1 MTFAPRA
8 CASEMIDLPLP
19 GSRSTS
25 RITLAPLVS
34 ACSACVR
41 CVPGSP
47 WALTIVCLMPADV
60 NAWSRYLRSNC
71 SHRTDD
77 CVSGSSTAMLP
88 LTPLALVL
96 APPLVLDLL
105 LEPQPAATV
114 AAAVASATSIQLL
127 FLGTSTSPSWPLWSS
142 CFLNDELLPACA
154 VVRFASP
161 PHGRPSATRERAVG
175 LADDEDQGAE
185 ELCPLPK

>member
-25 RITLAPLVS
+25 RITFAPLVR

-47 WALTIVCLMPADV
+47 WALVIVCGTPAAV

-71 SHRTDD
+71 SQRTDD
-77 CVSGSSTAMLP
+77 CVSGSNTATLP
-88 LTPLALVL
+88 APLAFVVLVE
-96 APPLVLDLL
+96 APALVEVLL
-105 LEPQPAATV
+105 FDDPQPAATS
-114 AAAVASATSIQLL
+114 AATTA
-127 FLGTSTSPSWPLWSS
+127 
-142 CFLNDELLPACA
+142 
-154 VVRFASP
+154 
-161 PHGRPSATRERAVG
+161 RA
-175 LADDEDQGAE
+175 
-185 ELCPLPK
+185 